1 MTCVFVEELFQL
13 YAGPA
18 TTLVAAFIG
27 SVTVI
32 WQVKVGNAEV
42 TERVNA
48 VGGSLVGVDGRVNT
62 VSEEVK
68 ALRGEVRK
76 GHRYSQSIAYAAMK
90 AVSLD
95 TRMTKAWMKGLQE
108 CIQSSRE
115 NCAEVPKTE

>member
-48 VGGSLVGVDGRVNT
+48 VGGSLVFFFFFFV
-62 VSEEVK
+62 
-68 ALRGEVRK
+68 
-76 GHRYSQSIAYAAMK
+76 
-90 AVSLD
+90 
-95 TRMTKAWMKGLQE
+95 
-108 CIQSSRE
+108 C
-115 NCAEVPKTE
+115 